1 MDYCTSHF
9 GKTISELDFEAI
21 EEYFSVERVET
32 DELEFK
38 SIPTNKELDDG
49 YDKIKKTCC
58 AMLNSSGGIII
69 WGAPIEA
76 NDKEGKKK
84 SVSGELT
91 FTEKTINKDQVINKI
106 TDSIIPTPKD
116 IRIKIL
122 SKDSKSILIIEVDQS
137 QYAPHQLNNTYL
149 MRIDGQTKP
158 APHHYIEA
166 LFKKIKYPEIEAYLK
181 IESLEVIMINGSR
194 NVQLKYNLFFFN
206 WTPYQNEEKLYYRL
220 VTGGKFKKSTDLS
233 FVHKYKM
240 NGGEYYNHNL
250 KDVFYSMEP
259 VIESDIILF
268 NLDAIK
274 NDENVSWIL
283 ISFGGKYS
291 PLKFCNYKFDLSQLT
306 TEKFILEKEENVFTH
321 NKYTNKPRQDIM
333 NEIFKDFE

>member
-166 LFKKIKYPEIEAYLK
+166 LFKK
-181 IESLEVIMINGSR
+181 N
-194 NVQLKYNLFFFN
+194 
-206 WTPYQNEEKLYYRL
+206 
-220 VTGGKFKKSTDLS
+220 
-233 FVHKYKM
+233 
-240 NGGEYYNHNL
+240 
-250 KDVFYSMEP
+250 
-259 VIESDIILF
+259 
-268 NLDAIK
+268 
-274 NDENVSWIL
+274 
-283 ISFGGKYS
+283 
-291 PLKFCNYKFDLSQLT
+291 
-306 TEKFILEKEENVFTH
+306 
-321 NKYTNKPRQDIM
+321 
-333 NEIFKDFE
+333 